1 MNASVAL
8 ARHRLSRANTA
19 LKEADILIAQAQ
31 FGGALNRIY
40 YAAFHAARALLA
52 LHRADSSRHSGVI
65 ALFQRHFVKTGI
77 VPEDIARVLPRA
89 FTKRQVSDYGDFAET
104 SADEVRPLRDDVQR
118 FISACEAALTAS
130 ES

>member
-8 ARHRLSRANTA
+8 ARHRLSRAHTA
-19 LKEADILIAQAQ
+19 LKEADILIEQGQ
-31 FGGALNRIY
+31 SGGAINRIY

-52 LHRADSSRHSGVI
+52 LHRLDSSRHSGVI

-77 VPEDIARVLPRA
+77 VPEEVARVLPRA
-89 FTKRQVSDYGDFAET
+89 FTKRQVSDYGDFTET
-104 SADEVRPLRDDVQR
+104 SADEVRPLRDEVQR
-118 FISACEAALTAS
+118 FINACEAALTAS

>member
-8 ARHRLSRANTA
+8 ARHRLSRAHTA
-19 LKEADILIAQAQ
+19 LKEADILIEQGQ
-31 FGGALNRIY
+31 FGGAINRIY

-52 LHRADSSRHSGVI
+52 LRRVDSSRHSGVI
-65 ALFQRHFVKTGI
+65 ALFQRHFVKTG
-77 VPEDIARVLPRA
+77 VVSEEIARVLPRA

-104 SADEVRPLRDDVQR
+104 SADEVSQLRDEVHG
-118 FISACEAALTAS
+118 FIGACEAALTAS